1 MHRLLSLLAVFVAFT
16 AYSVWVVL
24 GHGYTGFIELALAE
38 SWGMQMLV
46 DLGIALVL
54 FTFWM
59 VPDGRA
65 RGIPTWPYLLGIVT
79 LGSIGALGYLVHRE
93 IRELREIRAGREPE
107 ATAAH
112 SNVRT

>member
-1 MHRLLSLLAVFVAFT
+1 MHRLLSLVAVLVAFT
-16 AYSVWVVL
+16 AYSLWVVS

-38 SWGMQMLV
+38 AWGMQLFV
-46 DLGIALVL
+46 DLVIALVL
-54 FTFWM
+54 FIAWM

-65 RGIPTWPYLLGIVT
+65 RGIPTWPYTIAIFA

-93 IRELREIRAGREPE
+93 LRGLRAQREQGAP
-107 ATAAH
+107 AAH